1 MMVLPLARGLAQQI
15 PDQGQPVIV
24 VSGNAQIEVD
34 PDEATV
40 WLGVVRQENSAQAA
54 QEQANRAAQA
64 VLAEMTKL
72 GIRPQR
78 VPDFETYTFARLCSS
93 AAEARDAPRIV
104 SLQRI
109 EHGIRGAWKTLRK
122 SAPFIDAGL
131 RAGANQLEGVQFR
144 VKNDLPVRQQ
154 APEASRC

>member
-1 MMVLPLARGLAQQI
+1 MRNATILLLMMVLPLARGLAQQI

-24 VSGNAQIEVD
+24 VSGSAQIEVD

-40 WLGVVRQENSAQAA
+40 WLGVVRQKNSAQAA

-78 VPDFETYTFARLCSS
+78 VQTSRLTLSPVY
-93 AAEARDAPRIV
+93 APPRPEARDAPRIAAYSASNTV
-104 SLQRI
+104 S
-109 EHGIRGAWKTLRK
+109 
-122 SAPFIDAGL
+122 
-131 RAGANQLEGVQFR
+131 V
-144 VKNDLPVRQQ
+144 
-154 APEASRC
+154 